1 MGIYV
6 KGTNAFFLEWAAIS
20 SLPFSIDDPPRS
32 RSGSAM
38 DLNDLIV
45 DLFNGCKT
53 VNLRKGSLEPLQ
65 FPLWQQ
71 ISTSTV
77 TKGTLILLPNNNN
90 NRKIAFNVPK
100 GN

>member
-6 KGTNAFFLEWAAIS
+6 KGTNAFFLERAAIS

-53 VNLRKGSLEPLQ
+53 ANLRKGSQEPHSI
-65 FPLWQQ
+65 PLVA
-71 ISTSTV
+71 T
-77 TKGTLILLPNNNN
+77 N
-90 NRKIAFNVPK
+90 FNIDSDQRYTNPLA
-100 GN
+100 